1 MGFPG
6 IFSASFPFTTST
18 PPGPTGLHINWT
30 TPQGQVLAQADPVAL
45 QVSTDS
51 TITLVRI
58 TLSTL
63 DGDQTLVYDGSFTPE
78 FSTSTVTTSPTL
90 YSFSIQPTQGWQGSF
105 LLIVEAE
112 DSSPNSLSSTSFFY
126 APTPTQGS
134 VLTQYVESVQSLSQ
148 YIVRLKLSIPVLVD
162 QNYLDPTNYLFTQY
176 DTDQN
181 NVLAKEVI
189 NPFQANS
196 SKHTGHSDEILIV
209 TSKHNVGKVYTVE
222 VRNLLTVDSTTLTG
236 PADYPARF
244 TKVDSMLTNFSGFYD
259 TRPTA
264 VLGTVM
270 RAIARED
277 DIIGGAYYDHVLPKR
292 DYMPSN
298 VLTLNGQPL
307 TLNGQYLVL

>member
-1 MGFPG
+1 MSDFVFDIEAPL
-6 IFSASFPFTTST
+6 
-18 PPGPTGLHINWT
+18 PPVPPTVDWT
-30 TPQGQVLAQADPVAL
+30 T
-45 QVSTDS
+45 
-51 TITLVRI
+51 
-58 TLSTL
+58 
-63 DGDQTLVYDGSFTPE
+63 
-78 FSTSTVTTSPTL
+78 
-90 YSFSIQPTQGWQGSF
+90 
-105 LLIVEAE
+105 
-112 DSSPNSLSSTSFFY
+112 
-126 APTPTQGS
+126 APGS
-134 VLTQYVESVQSLSQ
+134 VLNPSDSIVVSVLTSDTLTGVTISATSLEGHSFLIYAGGVFSPGYETSAVIYDSTGAHFTLTADHGWTDTFSLTVSAQTVPGASTADTALYVITGGLPAPPSLPQYVESIQSLSQ
-148 YIVRLKLSIPVLVD
+148 YIVRLKLTIPVLVD
-162 QNYLDPTNYLFTQY
+162 QNYLDPANYLFTQY

-196 SKHTGHSDEILIV
+196 SKHTRHSDEILIV
-209 TSKHNVGKVYTVE
+209 TSKHSVGKVYTVE
-222 VRNLLTVDSTTLTG
+222 VKNLLTADSITLTG